1 MGLSNVCTSKMVTA
15 LIATRSWSRFRKET
29 DDMQRIVSLTDTRA
43 QEFRTNDVHNRR
55 LAAELKERQQAARC
69 ARPERDLERLRR
81 QNKMFVRDR
90 IRALLD
96 PGTPFLELSTLA
108 GNKAYDNEVPG
119 AAQVVGI
126 GIVSGREVIVHADDA
141 SVKGGAWYPLSVKKI
156 VRALDVAIENRLPVV
171 HLCDSAGGF
180 LPLQAE
186 IFADR
191 YLAGRIFRNQSILS
205 KLGVPQVALV
215 LGHCT
220 AGGAYVPALSEYNV
234 IVRGTGA
241 IFLGG
246 PPLVKAAT
254 GEDVTVEEL
263 GGADGHTRI
272 SGPAD
277 YPATS
282 EEQAIAIARELV
294 GQTPRPTKLDVE
306 QVAPEPP
313 YYDAGEL
320 YGVIPRDIK
329 VQFDVREVIARLVD
343 GSRFHEYEPA
353 YGSTLICGFAH
364 IWGFKVGILGN
375 NGVLFNDSSLKG
387 AHFMQLCNQSRV
399 PMIFLQNIT
408 GYMVGRD
415 YEHRGITKDGAK
427 MIMAVSGSEV
437 PKITVIC
444 NGSFGAGNYG
454 MSGRAFDPRF
464 LFMWPQ
470 SPISVMGAEQA
481 ANVLADIKVRQLSRA
496 GETLSPDQI
505 NDIRDPILEEY
516 RRHQSAYYST
526 SEMWD
531 DGILDPTDTRNALAM
546 AISVALNAPIVRPH
560 YGVFR

>member
-1 MGLSNVCTSKMVTA
+1 MRR
-15 LIATRSWSRFRKET
+15 IESR
-29 DDMQRIVSLTDTRA
+29 IDTGSAEYRA
-43 QEFRTNDVHNRR
+43 NRAR
-55 LAAELKERQQAARC
+55 NLALAATLKQRQEAARRQ
-69 ARPERDLERLRR
+69 RPARDLERLAR
-81 QNKMFVRDR
+81 QKKLFVRDR
-90 IRALLD
+90 IELLLD

-108 GNKAYDNEVPG
+108 ANQAYGGEVPG
-119 AAQVVGI
+119 AAIVSGI
-126 GIVSGREVIVHADDA
+126 GIVSGREVIIHADDA

-156 VRALDVAIENRLPVV
+156 VRTLDVAIENRLPVV

-180 LPLQAE
+180 LPLQADL
-186 IFADR
+186 FADR

-205 KLGVPQVALV
+205 KLGVPQVAIV

-254 GEDVTVEEL
+254 GEEVTVEEL
-263 GGADGHTRI
+263 GGARVHTGI
-272 SGPAD
+272 SGTAD
-277 YPATS
+277 YPAAS
-282 EEQAIAIARELV
+282 EEHAIAIARELV
-294 GQTPRPTKLDVE
+294 AQIALPQKLAVE
-306 QVAPEPP
+306 RVAPEPP
-313 YYDAGEL
+313 YYDPAEL

-343 GSRFHEYEPA
+343 GSRFHEYQPA
-353 YGSTLICGFAH
+353 YGTTLVCGFAH
-364 IWGFKVGILGN
+364 LWGIKVGILGN

-387 AHFMQLCNQSRV
+387 AHFMQLCDQSRV

-427 MIMAVSGSEV
+427 MIMAVSGVEV

-444 NGSFGAGNYG
+444 HGSFGAGNYG
-454 MSGRAFDPRF
+454 MAGRAFDPRF

-470 SPISVMGAEQA
+470 SQISVMGAEQA
-481 ANVLADIKVRQLSRA
+481 ANVLADVKLRQLSRD
-496 GETLSPDQI
+496 GRTLSEAEI
-505 NDIRDPILEEY
+505 AAIREPILEEY
-516 RRHQSAYYST
+516 RRMSDAYYST
-526 SEMWD
+526 SELWD
-531 DGILDPTDTRNALAM
+531 DGILDPPDTRNALGIALN
-546 AISVALNAPIVRPH
+546 VALNAPIERPH
-560 YGVFR
+560 YGVFRM